1 MTIMIC
7 KTLTAPL
14 MFPDN
19 VVGEC
24 ADCGCAVQHRPHA
37 PPDCV
42 LRCTDCFAEE
52 VAKEG
57 KPVKVDMTDET
68 KRELGAIKRKLMS

>member
-1 MTIMIC
+1 MPILIC
-7 KTLTAPL
+7 KTLTMPL

-24 ADCGCAVQHRPHA
+24 AECGCAVQHRPHA
-37 PPDCV
+37 PPDCA
-42 LRCTDCFAEE
+42 LQCMDCFAEE
-52 VAKEG
+52 AAKHG